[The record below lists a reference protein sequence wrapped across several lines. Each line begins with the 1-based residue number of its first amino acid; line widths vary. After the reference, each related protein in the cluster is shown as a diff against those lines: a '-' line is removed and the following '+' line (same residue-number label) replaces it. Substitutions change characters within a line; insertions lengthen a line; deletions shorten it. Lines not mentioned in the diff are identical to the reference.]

1 MGLGSVIMIV
11 VAGRQVRML
20 LTAVVVVLAARMCTG
35 AEVVVVK
42 EVVWSVVGQL
52 KT

>member
-1 MGLGSVIMIV
+1 MIV
-11 VAGRQVRML
+11 VVGRQVRVL
-20 LTAVVVVLAARMCTG
+20 LTAVVVALAASVCTG

-52 KT
+52 KA